1 MNGHKP
7 SRFGG
12 ELLIIRSQDCD
23 SLSDTGAVIH
33 FQPTRPIVAQHGLR
47 LLFSLQ
53 QATYSKS
60 IANVTESNQLLVFRY
75 DSRSITCLIPLGLY
89 RTGSALAVA
98 VQGTINEATPD
109 PTDDRITVGFSE
121 TTAHFTFQRARGGEA
136 FEMRDESTA
145 VSLLGFSNSQLNV
158 ETDLLESAFAA
169 DLAPCSA
176 FLVRIKE
183 LSCSAI
189 ESQNASAG
197 GGIVARVPTIG
208 LLTTGFVRESW
219 APFNPHHCLLHE
231 RVISGLTVEL
241 VDSDTFELI
250 QFTDKRAWHL
260 VFNVEYVH
268 TPDAITRAAVDSE
281 IGLKISYANTGNL
294 DPDAVPTSD
303 RSENIESKQ
312 SGLKSGT
319 TKPENRQKSRRRRG
333 GSRRTK
339 R

>member
-1 MNGHKP
+1 MNGHTP

-12 ELLIIRSQDCD
+12 ELLIVRSQDCD

-60 IANVTESNQLLVFRY
+60 IANVTESNRLIVFYY
-75 DSRSITCLIPLGLY
+75 DAQTITCLIPLGLY
-89 RTGSALAVA
+89 KTGAALAIA
-98 VQGTINEATPD
+98 IQDAINEATPD
-109 PTDDRITVGFSE
+109 PTEDRITVIFSD
-121 TTAHFTFQRARGGEA
+121 TTAHFTFTRARNGGS
-136 FEMRDESTA
+136 FQMTGQSTA
-145 VSLLGFSNSQLNV
+145 TDLLGFSSNQLNM
-158 ETDLLESAFAA
+158 ETDVLESAFAA

-176 FLVRIKE
+176 FLVRIRE

-189 ESQNASAG
+189 EAQNASAG

-250 QFTDKRAWHL
+250 RFTDKRAWHL

-268 TPDAITRAAVDSE
+268 VPDAITRAAVDSE
-281 IGLKISYANTGNL
+281 VGLKISSANTENL
-294 DPDAVPTSD
+294 DPDAVPTSN
-303 RSENIESKQ
+303 RSENIESEQ